1 MSQPV
6 IDVQGLHKWFGE
18 RHVVRDVSLIVERG
32 RITGFL
38 GPNGAGKTTCMR
50 LLCGLLTADAGEGS
64 VLGHDFRAAQGL
76 IKRQTGYMTQKFSLY
91 DDLSIEENLLFTAR
105 IRELDHRSA
114 RVETAL
120 ERLGLVQR
128 RCQLAGTLSGGWKQR
143 LALAVAV
150 LHEPSLLL
158 LDEPTAGVDPKARRD
173 FWDTIHL
180 LAAQG
185 LTVLVST
192 HYMDEAER
200 CHDIG
205 YMLDGRLLARGT
217 PEALVTTAGL
227 AVLAG
232 TGPGIT
238 EAAMRLSGTRGIVSA
253 TLFGAQLRVIG
264 TDAGQLALATRA
276 MPGVDWRQAEAT
288 LEDVFIHLVS
298 SHDAEGEKRNPHR
311 ASPEGGRS

>member
-1 MSQPV
+1 MSNPI
-6 IDVQGLHKWFGE
+6 IDVQGLHKWFGG
-18 RHVVRDVSLIVERG
+18 RHVVRDVSLTVERG

-50 LLCGLLTADAGEGS
+50 LLCGLLTADAGEGH
-64 VLGHDFRAAQGL
+64 VLGHDFRADQGL

-91 DDLSIEENLLFTAR
+91 DDLSIEENLLFMAR
-105 IRELDHRSA
+105 IRELDQRSQ
-114 RVETAL
+114 RVDAAL
-120 ERLGLVQR
+120 ERLGLVER
-128 RCQLAGTLSGGWKQR
+128 RRQLAGTLSGGWKQR

-150 LHEPSLLL
+150 LHEPNLLL

-173 FWDTIHL
+173 FWDTIHV

-217 PEALVTTAGL
+217 PEALVAAAGL

-232 TGPGIT
+232 TGPGVT
-238 EAAMRLSGTRGIVSA
+238 AAALRLSGTPGIVSA

-264 TDAGQLALATRA
+264 TDAGQLALATHA
-276 MPGVDWRQAEAT
+276 ISDVHWRQTEAT

-298 SHDAEGEKRNPHR
+298 RQSGFP
-311 ASPEGGRS
+311 PEGGRS